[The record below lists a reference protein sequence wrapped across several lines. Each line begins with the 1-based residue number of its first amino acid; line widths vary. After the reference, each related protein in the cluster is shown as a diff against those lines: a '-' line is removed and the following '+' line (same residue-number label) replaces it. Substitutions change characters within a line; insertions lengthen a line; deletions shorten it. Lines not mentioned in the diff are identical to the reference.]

1 VHRPRLRKPKPI
13 LIPGPVSLSS
23 KWANTISE
31 NTLKLSHELRF
42 GIAFLPDVP
51 WDEFV
56 RRFLYIEELGFDIAG
71 FGDHFAHF
79 FYPSQPWFEAWTLL
93 SALATQ
99 TSKIRIGTLVTP
111 IAWRNPAFLARQAM
125 TVDHISNGRL
135 ELGLGSGVRSDRSY
149 EMTGI
154 PNWSPRERVARFSE
168 YVEIVD
174 QLLRNKVTNYEGQY
188 YKVKEAVMSPR
199 PVQKPRPPITIAAL
213 RPRMLKLAARY
224 ADTWTTL
231 GPAERLEEVRHRN
244 ELIDRYCGEMD
255 RDPTSLRRS
264 IWFYYSDVEKQRGL
278 FCYYESEEAFREM
291 VRPYMDM
298 GMTEVLLSYPY
309 REEQLPVF
317 EKIARE
323 EIPELKAKYNK

>member
-1 VHRPRLRKPKPI
+1 M
-13 LIPGPVSLSS
+13 
-23 KWANTISE
+23 
-31 NTLKLSHELRF
+31 KLSHELRF
-42 GIAFLPDVP
+42 GIAFLPDTP

-56 RRFLYIEELGFDIAG
+56 RRFQYIEELGFDIAG

-79 FYPSQPWFEAWTLL
+79 WFPSRPWFEAWTLL
-93 SALATQ
+93 SAIATQ

-111 IAWRNPAFLARQAM
+111 FAWRNPAFLARQAM

-154 PNWSPRERVARFSE
+154 PNWGPRGRMARFRE

-174 QLLRNKVTNYEGQY
+174 RLLSNEVTNYEGRY
-188 YKVKEAVMSPR
+188 YKIKEAEMSPR

-213 RPRMLKLAARY
+213 GPSMLKIAARY

-231 GPAERLEEVRHRN
+231 GPAESLEEIRHRN
-244 ELIDRYCGEMD
+244 ELIDRYCGEIG
-255 RDPTSLRRS
+255 RDTSSLRRS
-264 IWFYYSDVEKQRGL
+264 YWFYYPDVEKQGGS
-278 FCYYESEEAFREM
+278 FGYYESEEAFREM
-291 VRPYMDM
+291 VRPYINM

-309 REEQLPVF
+309 REKQLPVF

-323 EIPELKAKYNK
+323 VIPELRAEYNK

>member
-1 VHRPRLRKPKPI
+1 M
-13 LIPGPVSLSS
+13 
-23 KWANTISE
+23 N
-31 NTLKLSHELRF
+31 HELRF
-42 GIAFLPDVP
+42 GVAFVPDVP

-56 RRFLYIEELGFDIAG
+56 RRFLYIEELDFDIAG
-71 FGDHFAHF
+71 IGDHFAHF
-79 FYPSQPWFEAWTLL
+79 WFPSKPWFEAWTLL

-125 TVDHISNGRL
+125 TVDHISHGRL

-154 PNWSPRERVARFSE
+154 PNWSPRERLARFRE

-174 QLLRNKVTNYEGQY
+174 QLLRNEVTNYDGRY
-188 YKVKEAVMSPR
+188 YKIKEAVMSPR
-199 PVQKPRPPITIAAL
+199 PVQKPRPPITIAAN
-213 RPRMLKLAARY
+213 RPRMLKLTARY

-231 GPAERLEEVRHRN
+231 GPAERLEEIRRRN
-244 ELIDRYCGEMD
+244 GLVDEYRREIG
-255 RDPTSLRRS
+255 RDPSSLRRS
-264 IWFYYSDVEKQRGL
+264 YWFFYSDAEKKRGL
-278 FCYYESEEAFREM
+278 FAYYESEDAFSEM
-291 VRPYMDM
+291 VRPYIEM

-309 REEQLPVF
+309 RDEQLPMF

-323 EIPELKAKYNK
+323 VIPELKEKYNN